1 MQKKY
6 WSMVLHFYQ
15 PPTQEQ
21 EITKTVL
28 ESCYLPLLRTLS
40 EKSGFGLTL
49 SISGSL
55 ILQLK
60 QLGADEFFD
69 LVRKLIGEEKIE
81 IVNSAMYH
89 PLIPITPKPVVIRQ
103 IKKNSQTLKSLLG
116 VEATNGFFPPELAVD
131 NDSLDLINKFVA
143 GAINSNYILVDET
156 ALKTKFKIQDSIVKY
171 GGKYLLRSNFLLINN
186 RQVCELIRAY
196 PKRLF
201 AETVVNLVQ
210 SSSDKAGL
218 IVTANDAELFG
229 HHYSERLQVLAD
241 LLDAREIKF
250 IKATEAVTRFGN
262 QATAVSDVKASTWEI
277 CQGFSFWNKNAL
289 QKKYLQLLKTVY
301 ELTSVGPDVAAED
314 FFDQGNSSC
323 YLFWLSNWPWWQ
335 PGLVEEGATQL
346 IKCVRSLPVSKEE
359 KIKIEEMYYDF
370 LKEMWQ
376 YHWSGMVEAKYKEY
390 DEKLLVTKNKWQ
402 YQI

>member
-1 MQKKY
+1 
-6 WSMVLHFYQ
+6 MVLHFYQ

-49 SISGSL
+49 SISGGL
-55 ILQLK
+55 ILQLN
-60 QLGADEFFD
+60 QLRADEFFD
-69 LVRKLIGEEKIE
+69 LVKKLINEEKIE

-89 PLIPITPKPVVIRQ
+89 PLIPITPKDVVIRQ
-103 IKKNSQTLKSLLG
+103 IGKNSQTLKSLLG
-116 VEATNGFFPPELAVD
+116 VDTTNGFFPPELAVD
-131 NDSLDLINKFVA
+131 SESLNLINSK
-143 GAINSNYILVDET
+143 YILVDET

-171 GGKYLLRSNFLLINN
+171 GGKYFLINN

-196 PKRLF
+196 PKQLF

-210 SSSDKAGL
+210 KKSDKAGL

-229 HHYSERLQVLAD
+229 HHYSERLQMLAD

-250 IKATEAVTRFGN
+250 IKASEAVARFGN
-262 QATAVSDVKASTWEI
+262 QATAVSSVKASTWEI
-277 CQGFSFWNKNAL
+277 CQGFSLWNKNVL
-289 QKKYLQLLKTVY
+289 QKKYLKLLKVVY
-301 ELTSVGPDVAAED
+301 ELTSGSLNDAAIN

-323 YLFWLSNWPWWQ
+323 YLYWLSNWPWWH

-346 IKCVRSLPVSKEE
+346 IKCVRSLPISGEE
-359 KIKIEEMYYDF
+359 KIRIEKMYYDF

-376 YHWSGMVEAKYKEY
+376 YHWSGMAEAKYKEY
-390 DEKLLVTKNKWQ
+390 DEKLLATKNK
-402 YQI
+402 Y